1 MLQWRAMILP
11 DRYIGHGSQE
21 DQIEEACLTSKHIA
35 DTVLSLIGK
44 NKEMEP
50 SSSGQPMNST

>member
-21 DQIEEACLTSKHIA
+21 EQIEEAGLTSKHIA
-35 DTVLSLIGK
+35 DTVLSLIG
-44 NKEMEP
+44 NKQ
-50 SSSGQPMNST
+50 GD